1 MMFFKCSEIH
11 EVDYAIPSSKS
22 VETNILIPVLDN
34 T

>member
-1 MMFFKCSEIH
+1 MMFFKCSEVY

-22 VETNILIPVLDN
+22 VETNIIIAVLDN